1 MSVLVV
7 GSVAL
12 DSVKTPFGERD
23 EALGGSATYASVSAS
38 FFDAVNLV
46 AVVGEDFAEENV
58 QLLKGFEIDVSGLA
72 RQTGETFRWK
82 GYYTY
87 NLNEAITTETCLN
100 VFADFNPILPDE
112 YKKVSHL
119 FLANIDPELQLKVL
133 EQIEKPEIILLDTMN
148 FWIKNKR
155 DSLIETIERVDI
167 LVVNDAEARELT
179 GEANLIKA
187 ASKIRSMGPGR
198 VIIKKGEHGALMFS
212 KDGIFSAP
220 AYPIEDIFDPTG
232 AGDTF
237 AGGLIGYLSDVHGKN
252 EEDFRRG
259 VIFGSAM
266 ASFVVEKFSLD
277 RLKNL
282 TWEEVRERY
291 YQFKALTYFEAE

>member
-12 DSVKTPFGERD
+12 DSVKTPFGEIE

-112 YKKVSHL
+112 YKKASHL

-133 EQIEKPEIILLDTMN
+133 EQIEKPEVILLDTMN

-155 DSLIETIERVDI
+155 DSLIETIKRVDI

>member
-12 DSVKTPFGERD
+12 DSVKTPFGEVE

-38 FFDAVNLV
+38 FFDTVNLV
-46 AVVGEDFAEENV
+46 AVVGEDFQEENL
-58 QLLKGFEIDVSGLA
+58 QLLKSFEIDLSGLEKSP
-72 RQTGETFRWK
+72 GKTFRWK

-87 NLNEAITTETCLN
+87 DLNEAITTETCLN
-100 VFADFNPILPDE
+100 VFSDFNPIIPDE
-112 YKKVSHL
+112 YKKSSYV

-148 FWIKNKR
+148 FWIKNKK
-155 DSLIETIERVDI
+155 DALIETISKVDI
-167 LVVNDAEARELT
+167 LVLNDAEARELT

-212 KDGIFSAP
+212 KCGIFSAP
-220 AYPIEDIFDPTG
+220 AYPLEEIFDPTG

-237 AGGLIGYLSDVHGKN
+237 AGGLIGYLSDVHGKT
-252 EEDFRRG
+252 EEDYRRG
-259 VIFGSAM
+259 VIFGSSM
-266 ASFVVEKFSLD
+266 ASFIVEKFSLD

-282 TWEEVRERY
+282 TWEEVRNRY
-291 YQFKALTYFEAE
+291 YKFKELTHFE

>member
-12 DSVKTPFGERD
+12 DSVKTPFGERE

-38 FFDAVNLV
+38 FFDTVSLV
-46 AVVGEDFAEENV
+46 AVVGEDFAEENI
-58 QLLKGFEIDVSGLA
+58 QPLSGFEIDLSGLV
-72 RQTGETFRWK
+72 RSPGKTFRWK

-100 VFADFNPILPDE
+100 VFADFNPILSDE
-112 YKKVSHL
+112 HKKSSHV

-133 EQIEKPEIILLDTMN
+133 EQIEKPEIVLLDTMN
-148 FWIKNKR
+148 FWIENKK
-155 DSLIETIERVDI
+155 DALIETIKKVDI
-167 LVVNDAEARELT
+167 LVLNDAEARELT
-179 GEANLIKA
+179 KESNLIKA

-212 KDGIFSAP
+212 EFGLFSAP

-237 AGGLIGYLSDVHGKN
+237 AGGLIGYLSDVHGKT
-252 EEDFRRG
+252 EEDYRRG
-259 VIFGSAM
+259 IIFGSSM

-277 RLKNL
+277 RLKDL
-282 TWEEVRERY
+282 TWEEVRNRY
-291 YQFKALTYFEAE
+291 CQFKAMTHFEAE

>member
-12 DSVKTPFGERD
+12 DSVKTPFGEIE

-46 AVVGEDFAEENV
+46 AVVGDDFAEENV
-58 QLLKGFEIDVSGLA
+58 QLLKGFEIDVSGLK

-112 YKKVSHL
+112 YKKANHI

-148 FWIKNKR
+148 FWIMNKR
-155 DSLIETIERVDI
+155 DSLIKTIERVDI

-187 ASKIRSMGPGR
+187 ASKIRSIGPGR

-237 AGGLIGYLSDVHGKN
+237 AGGLIGYLSGVHGKN
-252 EEDFRRG
+252 EEDFKRG

-277 RLKNL
+277 RLKTL
-282 TWEEVRERY
+282 TWEEIRNRY
-291 YQFKALTYFEAE
+291 YQFKKLTHFEVE